1 MVFSV
6 LQELSLRSI
15 CSVKMADVLPV
26 WPSCLVNNIFTK
38 HKNSGLMLI
47 FVRRSRLFRLLRF
60 DRSSSTNCRTPLEE
74 TVNTRGTG
82 YFQLTQDE
90 VRKKATRTFPAK
102 SARHSFPAKETL
114 AVRFPSNNCPPLVSR
129 GERNARR
136 SFPVKETPVICFLL
150 KKRPSLVLFPPM
162 KSPVAR
168 CLTNTLSNQRLASV
182 SYSKFTASLAAL
194 LTYEYVTLSRVS
206 V

>member
-1 MVFSV
+1 MENIGLWSFLYNRNCRCARSV
-6 LQELSLRSI
+6 LSR
-15 CSVKMADVLPV
+15 
-26 WPSCLVNNIFTK
+26 WPMFFQYGPHAWSMIFSPNTVSF
-38 HKNSGLMLI
+38 NSGLTFI

-102 SARHSFPAKETL
+102 KRPSLVSRQIIARHSFL
-114 AVRFPSNNCPPLVSR
+114 A
-129 GERNARR
+129 
-136 SFPVKETPVICFLL
+136 KETPVICFLL
-150 KKRPSLVLFPPM
+150 KKRPSLVLFPPK